1 MANPR
6 PQLSLSELHQVR
18 WLLGGL
24 IGLVSAWTV
33 FYLEVD
39 ALVALTLLTL
49 GVPAFI
55 WKPWLAKALPPLFHR
70 LAFPLIVTVFAA
82 DLWANREPLPS
93 MIRLSLMLLAYRCVS
108 PRGRREDLQLI
119 LLALFLV
126 VVTGVFTVSPAF
138 VVQIL
143 FFTGAALG
151 LLLAVTLSDAR
162 SGGSAATVTGWERV
176 RWGELF
182 GRLRE
187 VADLRVVGLFGLLFT
202 GVVGCSILL
211 FLALPRFELSNNMFL
226 DRLITRKSR
235 SGFSDDVRFGELVDI
250 TNDNSMAFAVDVSNP
265 SAVPSDLYWRMVVLD
280 EYTGEGFRMSPGL
293 RASFSMTGD
302 QAVVHAGQG
311 RTPRNDTVWTI
322 YFQPDVG
329 SRYLP
334 LLGGFSRMVFVE
346 PQSLIQ
352 SRDLRLATLQMQPSK
367 MLAYRVDG
375 MEAESWLADA
385 TFAREKRQ
393 LPAVTRRSRS
403 MPDLA
408 RGFDPGGALDE
419 YSPELIV
426 DPTFLALDAL
436 KPSDRARLDGW
447 VAEFGGAGES
457 GADFARRASAWLQSR
472 HSYSLRVR
480 IPAEGGDDVL
490 VRWIGSTTP
499 GHCELFAGG
508 LVLLARAAGVPARMV
523 TGFRGGVW
531 NSTSG
536 NITVKNSDAHAW
548 VEIWDEPSRSWMR
561 SDPTPGSAS
570 APAAGEVQDTGS
582 DRLELDRGWSAR
594 MDSLRVFWYRRIVS
608 FDQSSQ
614 VEILKGAKDR
624 LRDGLERLRGR
635 LEDGLAAVWDWIRQP
650 WGVSRVA
657 LVVGA
662 GGGLVMLVF
671 WWRRNGRAWM
681 MSWRSRRSATH
692 RRDPVRR
699 EASVWLR
706 KLERARGAE
715 MKAAE
720 RAVAREELLRLRYGA
735 REGWPEPGPVF
746 RRAKRACRE

>member
-39 ALVALTLLTL
+39 ALLALMLLTL

-82 DLWANREPLPS
+82 DLWANREPLPA

-143 FFTGAALG
+143 FFTGASLG
-151 LLLAVTLSDAR
+151 LLLAVTLSDSR
-162 SGGSAATVTGWERV
+162 SAGATTEVTGWERV
-176 RWGELF
+176 RWGDLF
-182 GRLRE
+182 RRLRE
-187 VADLRVVGLFGLLFT
+187 VADVRVVGLFGLLFT

-211 FLALPRFELSNNMFL
+211 FLALPRFELSNSLFL

-235 SGFSDDVRFGELVDI
+235 SGFSDDVRFNELVDI
-250 TNDNSMAFAVDVSNP
+250 TNDNSMAFAVDVSDP
-265 SAVPSDLYWRMVVLD
+265 SAVPASLYWRMVVLD
-280 EYTGEGFRMSPGL
+280 EYTGEGFRMSQGL
-293 RASFSMTGD
+293 RNSFSLSGD

-311 RTPRNDTVWTI
+311 RTPRNATTWTI
-322 YFQPDVG
+322 YFQPTVG

-346 PQSLIQ
+346 AQSLTQ
-352 SRDLRLATLQMQPSK
+352 SRDLRLAALQSQASK

-385 TFAREKRQ
+385 SFAREKRQ
-393 LPAVTRRSRS
+393 LPATQRRPRTQT
-403 MPDLA
+403 DFE
-408 RGFDPGGALDE
+408 RGLEPGAADE
-419 YSPELIV
+419 FSPEFIE
-426 DPTFLALDAL
+426 DPTFLGLDSL
-436 KPSDRARLDGW
+436 KPTDRARLDGW
-447 VAEFGGAGES
+447 VAEFGGSGEG
-457 GADFARRASAWLQSR
+457 GADFARRATAWLQGR
-472 HSYSLRVR
+472 HSYSMNYR
-480 IPAEGGDDVL
+480 IPSEGGEDVL
-490 VRWIGSTTP
+490 VRWIGSTSP

-523 TGFRGGVW
+523 TGFHGGVW
-531 NSTSG
+531 NATSG

-548 VEIWDEPSRSWMR
+548 VEIWDEPSKAWMR
-561 SDPTPGSAS
+561 SDPTSGSGATP
-570 APAAGEVQDTGS
+570 PADQVESMGS
-582 DRLELDRGWSAR
+582 TRLELDKGWGAR

-614 VEILKGAKDR
+614 VEILKGAKDK
-624 LRDGLERLRGR
+624 LRGGLEQLRGQ
-635 LEDGLAAVWDWIRQP
+635 LETGLRAAWAWVRQP
-650 WGVSRVA
+650 WGISRVA
-657 LVVGA
+657 ILVLA
-662 GGGLVMLVF
+662 GGGVVMLVL
-671 WWRRNGRAWM
+671 WWRRQGRTWLL
-681 MSWRSRRSATH
+681 SWRSRRAGTH

-699 EASVWLR
+699 EASLWLR
-706 KLERARGAE
+706 KLARAKPGE
-715 MKAAE
+715 LQAAE
-720 RAVAREELLRLRYGA
+720 REAARAELLRLRYGA
-735 REGWPEPGPVF
+735 REGWPAPGPVF
-746 RRAKRACRE
+746 SRAKRACRE

>member
-1 MANPR
+1 M
-6 PQLSLSELHQVR
+6 R

-24 IGLVSAWTV
+24 LGLVSAWTV

-55 WKPWLAKALPPLFHR
+55 WRPWWSKALPPMFHR

-138 VVQIL
+138 VAQIL

-162 SGGSAATVTGWERV
+162 SGGAAAAVTGWERV
-176 RWGELF
+176 RWGDLF
-182 GRLRE
+182 HRLRD

-211 FLALPRFELSNNMFL
+211 FLALPRFELSNSLFL
-226 DRLITRKSR
+226 DRMITRKSV

-250 TNDNSMAFAVDVSNP
+250 TQDGSMAFAVDVSDAA
-265 SAVPSDLYWRMVVLD
+265 AVPADLYWRMVVLD
-280 EYTGEGFRMSPGL
+280 EYTGEGFRMSSGL
-293 RASFSMTGD
+293 RASFTITGD

-311 RTPRNDTVWTI
+311 RTPRDGTTWTV
-322 YFQPDVG
+322 YFQPGVG
-329 SRYLP
+329 TRYLP

-346 PQSLIQ
+346 PQSLTQ
-352 SRDLRLATLQMQPSK
+352 SRDLRLAALQSQPSK
-367 MLAYRVDG
+367 MLAYRLDG

-385 TFAREKRQ
+385 SFAREKRQ
-393 LPAVTRRSRS
+393 LPAQARRQRPSRNFEG
-403 MPDLA
+403 
-408 RGFDPGGALDE
+408 GFDPGTGMDE
-419 YSPELIV
+419 FSPERIE

-436 KPSDRARLDGW
+436 NPADRVRLDEW
-447 VAEFGGAGES
+447 VAEMSGAGEG

-472 HSYSLRVR
+472 HSYSLQSRV
-480 IPAEGGDDVL
+480 PAQGGEDVL
-490 VRWIGSTTP
+490 VRWIGSSEP

-548 VEIWDEPSRSWMR
+548 VEIWDEAARAWMR
-561 SDPTPGSAS
+561 SDPTPGSVAT
-570 APAAGEVQDTGS
+570 PPPGTPEMAGGAQ
-582 DRLELDRGWSAR
+582 RLELDSGWGAR
-594 MDSLRVFWYRRIVS
+594 LDSLRVFWYRRIVS
-608 FDQSSQ
+608 FDQTSQ
-614 VEILKGAKDR
+614 VEMLKGAKDK
-624 LRDGLERLRGR
+624 LRGSLERMRVR
-635 LEDGLAAVWDWIRQP
+635 LEKGLMAAWEWVRQP
-650 WGVSRVA
+650 WGVSRVVMM
-657 LVVGA
+657 LV
-662 GGGLVMLVF
+662 GGGAVVLLVF
-671 WWRRNGRAWM
+671 WWRRKGRAWL
-681 MSWRSRRSATH
+681 MSWRSRRAVTH

-699 EASVWLR
+699 EASAWLR
-706 KLERARGAE
+706 RLDRAKAGE
-715 MKAAE
+715 SKAAE
-720 RAVAREELLRLRYGA
+720 RTRARTELMRLRYGA
-735 REGWPEPGPVF
+735 RESWPEPGQVF
-746 RRAKRACRE
+746 RRAKLACRE

>member
-24 IGLVSAWTV
+24 IGLVSAWSV

-39 ALVALTLLTL
+39 TLVALTLLTL

-70 LAFPLIVTVFAA
+70 LAFPLIVTVFAV
-82 DLWANREPLPS
+82 DLWANQEPLPS

-162 SGGSAATVTGWERV
+162 SGGSAAAVTGWERV

-211 FLALPRFELSNNMFL
+211 FLALPRFELNNNLFL

-235 SGFSDDVRFGELVDI
+235 SGFSEEVRFGQVVDI
-250 TNDNSMAFAVDVSNP
+250 SLDGSMAFAVDVSDE
-265 SAVPSDLYWRMVVLD
+265 SAVPASMYWRMVVLD
-280 EYTGEGFRMSPGL
+280 EYTGQGFRMSSGL
-293 RASFSMTGD
+293 RSSFDASRD
-302 QAVVHAGQG
+302 QAVVHPGQVRLALDG
-311 RTPRNDTVWTI
+311 PVWTI
-322 YFQPDVG
+322 YLEHGVG
-329 SRYLP
+329 SQYLP
-334 LLGGFSRMVFVE
+334 LLGSFGRLVFE
-346 PQSLIQ
+346 APQSLRQ
-352 SRDLRLATLQMQPSK
+352 NRDLRLATLLTQPSK
-367 MLAYRVDG
+367 MLPYRVVG
-375 MEAESWLADA
+375 MRAEAWLPDA
-385 TFAREKRQ
+385 NFAREKRVVSASAASAGGVSA
-393 LPAVTRRSRS
+393 LEHG
-403 MPDLA
+403 M
-408 RGFDPGGALDE
+408 GPGGALDDSE
-419 YSPELIV
+419 RKRLE
-426 DPTFLALDAL
+426 PTFLELDVL
-436 KPSDRARLDGW
+436 KPGDRARLDGW
-447 VAEFGGAGES
+447 VREFGGVGEG
-457 GADFARRASAWLQSR
+457 GADFARRATEWLQSR
-472 HSYSLRVR
+472 HSYSLRSR
-480 IPAEGGDDVL
+480 IPDSGGEDVL

-523 TGFRGGVW
+523 TGFHGGVW

-548 VEIWDEPSRSWMR
+548 VEIWDELSGSWMR
-561 SDPTPGSAS
+561 SDPTPGSS
-570 APAAGEVQDTGS
+570 ETPPAGEAQSTGS
-582 DRLELDRGWSAR
+582 NQLELDHGWSAR
-594 MDSLRVFWYRRIVS
+594 LDSLRVFWYRRIVS

-614 VEILKGAKDR
+614 VDILKGAKDR
-624 LRDGLERLRGR
+624 LRDGLQELRGR
-635 LEDGLAAVWDWIRQP
+635 LERGLAAAWEWVRQP
-650 WGVSRVA
+650 WGLWRVA

-662 GGGLVMLVF
+662 GGGLVMLVL
-671 WWRRNGRAWM
+671 WWRRRGRAWM

-720 RAVAREELLRLRYGA
+720 RATARAELLRLRYGA
-735 REGWPEPGPVF
+735 RESWPEPGPVF